1 MKYLT
6 FFLSILISL
15 ISLEFFV
22 RIFIDNGFN
31 YEIEMMKYANKLKI
45 ISENKSIGIEHKK
58 NAKGKFM
65 GTVINLNSDGFRN
78 NMNLKFDSKKIL
90 MLGDSMTLGWG
101 ANNPFP
107 NALNDK
113 ISNYE
118 VINAGIGNTNTIMQ
132 IENFFENFVEK
143 YNYKIIILNF
153 FINDFEKVEIKKPNI
168 FQKYSYLYTYISNN
182 LNTVLIKFKI
192 KKIGISFIQKR
203 ILMKKLKMILLIKF

>member
-90 MLGDSMTLGWG
+90 MLGDSMTLGW
-101 ANNPFP
+101 
-107 NALNDK
+107 
-113 ISNYE
+113 E
-118 VINAGIGNTNTIMQ
+118 RTIH
-132 IENFFENFVEK
+132 
-143 YNYKIIILNF
+143 
-153 FINDFEKVEIKKPNI
+153 
-168 FQKYSYLYTYISNN
+168 FQML
-182 LNTVLIKFKI
+182 
-192 KKIGISFIQKR
+192 
-203 ILMKKLKMILLIKF
+203 